1 MKREVST
8 LFRGTEVTK
17 TRSKIYNINSKTWEV
32 GGEGKRSLRMLNS
45 SSIIKGNI
53 AVVTYFGYEET
64 ATGRTKRDK
73 IKNYAF

>member
-1 MKREVST
+1 
-8 LFRGTEVTK
+8 
-17 TRSKIYNINSKTWEV
+17 
-32 GGEGKRSLRMLNS
+32 MLNS

-64 ATGRTKRDK
+64 ATGRTKRDQ